1 LRDIGDLDALI
12 EKIENKTIVMLGEAS
27 HGTSEYYTWRARISK
42 RLIVERG
49 FRFIAVEGDW
59 PDCYELNRYVKGWS
73 EAWSAR
79 QALQNFERW
88 PTWMWANW
96 EIVALAEWL
105 RDYNRERPDDEMVG
119 FYGLDVY
126 SLWESLEAVYGHLKE
141 FHPEKLEQAMEAIS
155 CFEPFNREGQSYAWH
170 TRLAPE
176 DCSDEVVELLRS
188 LRSAPAR
195 YPEDPE
201 AHFNAEQNAHVTVN
215 AERYYRAMVR
225 ADNESWNVRDTHMMD
240 TLDRL
245 LDFHGPAA
253 KGIVWEHNTHIGDAR
268 FTDMA
273 EAGMVNIGQ
282 LAREQYSDGQVCLV
296 GFGSYQGT
304 VIAGRSW
311 GAPMEVMQVPAGQ
324 RGSWEALLHAASPEN
339 QLLLMDDFRDVEE
352 AQDMRGHRAI
362 GVVYK
367 PEHEMFGNYVP
378 SDLRRRYDVFLYI
391 DQTHALHPLHLE
403 SHSGPEPPDTYPWGV

>member
-1 LRDIGDLDALI
+1 
-12 EKIENKTIVMLGEAS
+12 
-27 HGTSEYYTWRARISK
+27 
-42 RLIVERG
+42 
-49 FRFIAVEGDW
+49 
-59 PDCYELNRYVKGWS
+59 
-73 EAWSAR
+73 
-79 QALQNFERW
+79 
-88 PTWMWANW
+88 MWANW

-311 GAPMEVMQVPAGQ
+311 GAPMEVMQVPTGQ
-324 RGSWEALLHAASPEN
+324 RGSWEALLHAASPED

-378 SDLRRRYDVFLYI
+378 SDLRRRYDAFLYI